1 MVLGFMLFV
10 GIFEFLG
17 FSLWVKLVLSIL
29 LDIALWSF
37 LLREDIKRIYLRSR
51 RARRRES
58 EMLIKRADQRR
69 IIREQGTI
77 PCRSYPTYYI

>member
-10 GIFEFLG
+10 GIFECLG

-29 LDIALWSF
+29 LDLALWSF
-37 LLREDIKRIYLRSR
+37 LLREDIKRVCLRSR
-51 RARRRES
+51 RMRRRDR
-58 EMLIKRADQRR
+58 EMMIKRAEAHR

>member
-17 FSLWVKLVLSIL
+17 FGFWAKLALSLL
-29 LDIALWSF
+29 LDLALWAF
-37 LLREDIKRIYLRSR
+37 LLREDIKRVYVRSR
-51 RARRRES
+51 RMRRRES
-58 EMLIKRADQRR
+58 EMLIKRANQRR

>member
-17 FSLWVKLVLSIL
+17 FSLWVKLALSLL
-29 LDIALWSF
+29 LDLALWSF

-58 EMLIKRADQRR
+58 EMLIKRANQRR